1 MSPWVALAAFVGT
14 GLLILLILWPT
25 AVNGERLL
33 KKWGVAEPTEEQVA
47 EAVLYLRRRRILYP
61 WLYAALWLLP
71 EFGDST
77 SQLAV
82 VVLAGTLLAE
92 LLALR
97 PRRHARRMAILAP
110 RGLFDI
116 ASRWVLV
123 SYAVITGGIAVFL
136 GIETR
141 WAALGWLAVSVLA
154 VAVIMWA
161 AVARP
166 ASGHEDVDMAMRTRS
181 VHVAAG
187 LGAAVAGALAGPVAG
202 FVGVLAWIS
211 MANTKP
217 QPAKIAQ

>member
-33 KKWGVAEPTEEQVA
+33 KKWGVAEPTEEQVT

-97 PRRHARRMAILAP
+97 PRRHTRRVATLAP

-116 ASRWVLV
+116 ASRWVLI

-136 GIETR
+136 GIETH

-217 QPAKIAQ
+217 QPAKIAP

>member
-154 VAVIMWA
+154 VVVIMWA

-217 QPAKIAQ
+217 QPSRIAQ